1 VTWIEALAW
10 AGTLTF
16 AAAGALTA
24 IEKRFDLVGVLV
36 LASVTAVGGGA
47 IRDVL
52 VGRLPPDTF
61 RNEPLLWA
69 IAVTAVATFALH
81 GRVRSRPRLLY
92 LLDGVGLAIFAA
104 LGASTG
110 VSAGLGPWGT
120 VFAGAVSGVGG
131 GVLRDVLSGRVPG
144 ILYRNGDFYASAAA
158 VGAGAVWILTTFTPV
173 APAGTVAAGA
183 LVTLAVR
190 FGSRALGLSLPVPR
204 EPT

>member
-1 VTWIEALAW
+1 MTWIEVLAW

-69 IAVTAVATFALH
+69 VAATAVATFALH

-92 LLDGVGLAIFAA
+92 VLDGVGLAIFAA

-110 VSAGLGPWGT
+110 LGAGLGPWGT

-158 VGAGAVWILTTFTPV
+158 
-173 APAGTVAAGA
+173 AGA
-183 LVTLAVR
+183 LVVWLLAALSTPESVGTGAGVVTTLTVR
-190 FGSRALGLSLPVPR
+190 FGSRALKLSLPVPR
-204 EPT
+204 DPA